1 MIGRSLIALAASF
14 ALHATTSFAA
24 GALASQLTSGDG
36 WVAWTVP
43 MVAGSGSPCCY
54 VGHIGHGAPRGCD
67 LDGRRDGFVT
77 SDDAPASSHANLTVY
92 AHVAK
97 GKVDDVRGL
106 DATCPVRSAGAI
118 RRIDD
123 ATSGPSVA
131 FIADWIDGRTSDHVD
146 DAIAAIALHDDV
158 SATAS
163 LAKVADATHPRPQR
177 ESAIFWLGQARGG
190 DGAAIVERF
199 ATSDA
204 DPKLREHAVFALTE
218 SHADDPYAKIRAISG
233 SDASDHVRSQALFW
247 MAQMHD
253 PRAKADIIAAITRD
267 LSSSVREQGVFA
279 LSQLDGAEADTA
291 LVELIRGNYPR
302 EVKKQ
307 ALFWLGQSGS
317 PEAIKV
323 FDEALSK
330 GK

>member
-1 MIGRSLIALAASF
+1 MIGRTVLAVAASI
-14 ALHATTSFAA
+14 ALHATTSIAA
-24 GALASQLTSGDG
+24 TPLAAQVTSADG
-36 WVAWTVP
+36 WVAWSVP
-43 MVAGSGSPCCY
+43 MVADAGAPCCY

-67 LDGRRDGFVT
+67 LDGRRDGFTT

-106 DATCPVRSAGAI
+106 DANCPVRSAGTI

-123 ATSGPSVA
+123 AAPDRSVA
-131 FIADWIDGRTSDHVD
+131 FIADWIDAGASDHID
-146 DAIAAIALHDDV
+146 DAIAAIALHEDA
-158 SATAS
+158 SATAL
-163 LAKVADATHPRPQR
+163 LAKIADAAHPRKQR
-177 ESAIFWLGQARGG
+177 EPAIFWLGQARGA

-204 DPKLREHAVFALTE
+204 DPKLREHAIFALTE
-218 SHADDPYAKIRAISG
+218 SHAGDSYAKIHAISG

-253 PRAKADIIAAITRD
+253 PRAKGDIIDAITRD
-267 LSSSVREQGVFA
+267 ASPSVREQGVFA
-279 LSQLDGAEADTA
+279 LSQLKSPDADAA
-291 LVELIRGNYPR
+291 LIALIGGSYPR

-317 PEAIKV
+317 PEAIKY

-330 GK
+330 AK